1 MNMSSGISSIGN
13 MVQEVT
19 EYLKTNQSEHRFQHS
34 LETARNAKEIAH
46 HISCSLLCVE
56 KTNLAGLSHDIA
68 REWEEDKLIASAKE
82 DYTLKEWEL
91 ENPILLHGKAGA
103 AFLRK
108 EFGLED
114 EEVLEAVARH
124 TTGKPGMDT
133 VAKILFIAD
142 YMRPETGKDKL
153 YMGATLDELLLW
165 VIEGK
170 KRYARKKG
178 YPILPPLLALESEY
192 KDRRF

>member
-1 MNMSSGISSIGN
+1 MNMSSDISSISN

-19 EYLKTNQSEHRFQHS
+19 EYLKANQSEHRFQHS
-34 LETARNAKEIAH
+34 LETSRNAKEIAH
-46 HISCSLLCVE
+46 HISSSASCVE

-108 EFGLED
+108 EFFLED
-114 EEVLEAVARH
+114 EEVLEAVAWH

-153 YMGATLDELLLW
+153 YRGAALDELVLW

-178 YPILPPLLALESEY
+178 YRILPPLLALESEY
-192 KDRRF
+192 KDKRF